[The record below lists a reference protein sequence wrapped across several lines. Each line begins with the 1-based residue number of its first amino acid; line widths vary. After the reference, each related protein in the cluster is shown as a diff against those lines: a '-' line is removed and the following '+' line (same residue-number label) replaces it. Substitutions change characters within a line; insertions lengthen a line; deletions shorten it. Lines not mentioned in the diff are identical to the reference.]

1 METASPSS
9 FHGPH
14 GGRSSGGAN
23 LCLAAAGTATIE
35 VQSQREPGTTAILP
49 ATVTTTASPPPCAPL
64 SSSSVVVARTPFR
77 SHFCFDVVQEGS
89 ATTDLVAPW
98 VPAVRHELPLSLQR
112 ELSLSLPFSALA
124 ATATL
129 LAGAL
134 SSVGVCLCFV
144 GKKGVGGF
152 CCCSSVCV
160 AKLREDEA
168 AASFGGMGC
177 GG

>member
-112 ELSLSLPFSALA
+112 ELSLSLPFSAVPSLVSPF
-124 ATATL
+124 L
-129 LAGAL
+129 PDFFLWWHNWQR
-134 SSVGVCLCFV
+134 CQ
-144 GKKGVGGF
+144 
-152 CCCSSVCV
+152 
-160 AKLREDEA
+160 
-168 AASFGGMGC
+168 
-177 GG
+177 